1 MNIGQSLKNLRLKKG
16 LTQEEL
22 AERTDL
28 SKGYI
33 SQIEHES
40 SSPSMETFFDILE
53 VLGVSPKS
61 FFDEKSHHQ
70 KIIYDEAEHTY
81 YEDTDKGYQ
90 IKWLVPESNEKEME
104 PVILTFPQK
113 GSFKQFEP
121 SLSETFGYCLAGTVN
136 IQFGQKSHQL
146 KAGEALYFQAS
157 QPHRIYSDSDTKSV
171 IVLVA
176 TDSYL

>member
-1 MNIGQSLKNLRLKKG
+1 
-16 LTQEEL
+16 
-22 AERTDL
+22 
-28 SKGYI
+28 
-33 SQIEHES
+33 
-40 SSPSMETFFDILE
+40 
-53 VLGVSPKS
+53 
-61 FFDEKSHHQ
+61 
-70 KIIYDEAEHTY
+70 
-81 YEDTDKGYQ
+81 
-90 IKWLVPESNEKEME
+90 ME